1 MSVQNFNNKKIILIA
16 IICLIIFLAF
26 IYWIFKPSV
35 YDQSP
40 QNNSHSQRGINSV
53 IVENNSQGQPS
64 GKLPV
69 LAPSL
74 QGTEIDCPLQV
85 DGDGKL
91 ILTIGIRSCFDYFF
105 SSLGEKTETELIG
118 DIRQYLRATLPET
131 AANYGI
137 YLLDQYV
144 AYTHALKNLKTS
156 THFKKDEIDKFQ
168 NIVDQMSKLQQ
179 QFFNAAEIQAF
190 FGNERNFNQFSID
203 QMRIHANKTLTAQQK
218 ATELAKLIDQL
229 PSTLADGVRVSMQ
242 FAELQ
247 QLTQEIKEKGGSAQE
262 LRNMRESLLGV
273 EAADRL
279 EKVDQEEAVWQN
291 QVNNYLSQRDQIL
304 KSDVDDASKQRALNQ
319 LRNNSFA
326 TKEEL
331 LRAQTYEMMHDR
343 KKS

>member
-1 MSVQNFNNKKIILIA
+1 MNVQNFNNKKIILIA

-35 YDQSP
+35 QDQSS
-40 QNNSHSQRGINSV
+40 QNTSHSQSGLNSGNF
-53 IVENNSQGQPS
+53 ENNQQGQLS

-85 DGDGKL
+85 DGEGKL

-105 SSLGEKTETELIG
+105 SSLGEKTETELIE

-144 AYTHALKNLKTS
+144 AYTHALKNLKT
-156 THFKKDEIDKFQ
+156 TTYFKKDEIYKFQ
-168 NIVDQMSKLQQ
+168 NIIDQMSKLQQ

-190 FGNERNFNQFSID
+190 FGNERSFNQFSID
-203 QMRIHANKTLTAQQK
+203 QMRIHANKTLTSQQK
-218 ATELAKLIDQL
+218 AIELAKLIDQL
-229 PSTLADGVRVSMQ
+229 PPTLADGVKVSMQ

-247 QLTQEIKEKGGSAQE
+247 QLTQEIKDQGGSAQE

-304 KSDVDDASKQRALNQ
+304 KNNVDDASKQRSLEQ
-319 LRNNSFA
+319 LRNNSF
-326 TKEEL
+326 TSKEEL